1 MRIKNVG
8 RSTIIFNGG
17 SLEPNMVAVFQGNAE
32 KLGATLLRIY
42 PNKLI
47 DLDNIKKEDVIDVV
61 IDEPKVEEPKVEEPK
76 VAKPKA
82 KKGKSKK

>member
-17 SLEPNMVAVFQGNAE
+17 SLEVGKVAIFQGEAE
-32 KLGATLLRIY
+32 KIGEVLLKVY
-42 PNKLI
+42 PEKLI
-47 DLDNIKKEDVIDVV
+47 DLDNIKKEDVVDVV
-61 IDEPKVEEPKVEEPK
+61 IAEPKAEAPKED
-76 VAKPKA
+76 KPKAA

>member
-17 SLEPNMVAVFQGNAE
+17 SLEAGKVAVFQGATE

-42 PNKLI
+42 PDKLI

-61 IDEPKVEEPKVEEPK
+61 VEEAPKAE
-76 VAKPKA
+76 KPKAA

>member
-32 KLGATLLRIY
+32 KLGATLLRVY
-42 PNKLI
+42 PEKLI

-61 IDEPKVEEPKVEEPK
+61 IDEPKAEEHKVE
-76 VAKPKA
+76 KPKA

>member
-17 SLEPNMVAVFQGNAE
+17 SLEPNKVAVFQGSSE
-32 KLGATLLRIY
+32 KLGATLLRVY
-42 PNKLI
+42 PDKLI
-47 DLDNIKKEDVIDVV
+47 DLDNIKKEDIVDVV
-61 IDEPKVEEPKVEEPK
+61 IAEPEVEETKVVK
-76 VAKPKA
+76 AKTT

>member
-17 SLEPNMVAVFQGNAE
+17 SLEVGKVAVFQGESE
-32 KLGATLLRIY
+32 KIGASLLRVY

-47 DLDNIKKEDVIDVV
+47 DLDDIKQEDVVDVV
-61 IDEPKVEEPKVEEPK
+61 IAPKAE
-76 VAKPKA
+76 APKA
-82 KKGKSKK
+82 KRGGKSKK

>member
-17 SLEPNMVAVFQGNAE
+17 SLEAGKVAVFNGDAE
-32 KLGATLLRIY
+32 KIGVVLLRIY

-47 DLDNIKKEDVIDVV
+47 DLDNIKQEDVIDVV
-61 IDEPKVEEPKVEEPK
+61 VEPTKPAPKK
-76 VAKPKA
+76 
-82 KKGKSKK
+82 KSKK

>member
-32 KLGATLLRIY
+32 RLGATLLRVY

-61 IDEPKVEEPKVEEPK
+61 IDEPKVE
-76 VAKPKA
+76 APKA

>member
-17 SLEPNMVAVFQGNAE
+17 SLEAGKVAVFKDAAE
-32 KLGATLLRIY
+32 DIGAKLLATYPDKLL
-42 PNKLI
+42 

-61 IDEPKVEEPKVEEPK
+61 IEPK
-76 VAKPKA
+76 VAPK
-82 KKGKSKK
+82 KKSKK

>member
-17 SLEPNMVAVFQGNAE
+17 SLEAGKVAVFKDEAE
-32 KLGATLLRIY
+32 KIGKVLLKVY

-61 IDEPKVEEPKVEEPK
+61 IGETKEEPKAVS
-76 VAKPKA
+76 
-82 KKGKSKK
+82 KKKSKK

>member
-17 SLEPNMVAVFQGNAE
+17 SLDAGKVAVFQGAAE
-32 KLGATLLRIY
+32 KLGATLLRLY

-47 DLDNIKKEDVIDVV
+47 NLDNIKKEDVIDVV
-61 IDEPKVEEPKVEEPK
+61 IAEKAPKEEASKT
-76 VAKPKA
+76 AR
-82 KKGKSKK
+82 KGKSKK